1 MTYFVLK
8 ELLNLDQ
15 PTSHYSEVL
24 GLLTSILLIN
34 HNYFLICIANS
45 VYISSALF
53 GIIFNFAVMDF
64 SEKKAYRMKK

>member
-24 GLLTSILLIN
+24 GLLTSILLVN
-34 HNYFLICIANS
+34 HNYFLVCIANS
-45 VYISSALF
+45 QFPSLLVQRCLASFLTLQSW
-53 GIIFNFAVMDF
+53 IFQR
-64 SEKKAYRMKK
+64 KRPTG